1 MNIVKRE
8 CDRGSCESRV
18 PVEGYVRQACD
29 AGSERACITGLY
41 RDRGWSALHPLYSGC
56 RSEPD
61 IDHES
66 DQVP

>member
-1 MNIVKRE
+1 MFGKHG
-8 CDRGSCESRV
+8 DAV
-18 PVEGYVRQACD
+18 PKG
-29 AGSERACITGLY
+29 ACITGLY
-41 RDRGWSALHPLYSGC
+41 RDRGWSDGFRSSSGC

>member
-1 MNIVKRE
+1 M
-8 CDRGSCESRV
+8 
-18 PVEGYVRQACD
+18 A
-29 AGSERACITGLY
+29 AGPAKAGRLLQVMFGKHVIGWRKAPFDHGLY

-56 RSEPD
+56 RSGPD

>member
-1 MNIVKRE
+1 V
-8 CDRGSCESRV
+8 
-18 PVEGYVRQACD
+18 A
-29 AGSERACITGLY
+29 AGTAKAGRLLQVMFGKHVIRWPSGCLITGLY
-41 RDRGWSALHPLYSGC
+41 RDRGWSAVIRSSSGC